1 MVGLII
7 LAVLIIGNSIF
18 IVYELKNAPELD
30 DNGNIINRD
39 EEKQ

>member
-7 LAVLIIGNSIF
+7 LAFLIIVNSIF